1 MIGFLCYKGED
12 SMNHY
17 FTNSNIK
24 SNLKTHKISIKD
36 KSFNFY
42 TDNGV
47 FSKKKLDYGTRLL
60 IESVISEEISGNALD
75 VGCGYG
81 VIGVVLSSFLDLK
94 FDFID
99 VNRRALH
106 LADMNMKENKIE
118 GNAFYSNV
126 YENVSGKY
134 DVIISNPPIR
144 AGKEIVYKILFDAK
158 KHLNKDGVLY
168 FVINKN
174 QGAKSTIS
182 DLNKVASINI
192 LKKDKGF
199 FVIKCNFD

>member
-1 MIGFLCYKGED
+1 
-12 SMNHY
+12 MNHY
-17 FTNSNIK
+17 FTNGNID
-24 SNLKTHKISIKD
+24 SNLKLHKITVSD
-36 KSFNFY
+36 RSFNFY

-60 IESVISEEISGNALD
+60 IESVLSEELSGTALD

-81 VIGVVLSSFLDLK
+81 VIGIVLSSFFKDLS

-106 LADMNMKENKIE
+106 LTEMNMKENKVK
-118 GNAFYSNV
+118 GKAFYSST
-126 YENVSGKY
+126 YDNVSKKY
-134 DVIISNPPIR
+134 DFIITNPPIR
-144 AGKEIVYKILFDAK
+144 AGKDIVYKILFDAE
-158 KHLNKDGVLY
+158 KHLKKGGYLY

-174 QGAKSTIS
+174 QGAKTTIR
-182 DLNKVASINI
+182 DLNKVASINV

-199 FVIKCNFD
+199 YVIKCIFD

>member
-1 MIGFLCYKGED
+1 MFSSSFFLGDKMGQ
-12 SMNHY
+12 Y
-17 FTNSNIK
+17 FENEKLPSK
-24 SNLKTHKISIKD
+24 MVKTQCFVLGKK
-36 KSFNFY
+36 FVFY

-81 VIGVVLSSFLDLK
+81 VIGVILSSFLDLK

-106 LADMNMKENKIE
+106 LTEMNMKENKIT
-118 GNAFYSNV
+118 GNAFYSNI
-126 YENVSGKY
+126 YENVTGEY
-134 DVIISNPPIR
+134 NAIISNPPIR
-144 AGKEIVYKILFDAK
+144 AGKDIVYKILFDSKNYLVSGGA
-158 KHLNKDGVLY
+158 LY

-174 QGAKSTIS
+174 QGAKSVIK
-182 DLNKVASINI
+182 DLNKVASINV

-199 FVIKCNFD
+199 FVIKCIFD

>member
-1 MIGFLCYKGED
+1 
-12 SMNHY
+12 MNHY
-17 FTNSNIK
+17 FTNSNVK
-24 SNLKTHKISIKD
+24 SNLKTHKIIVKD

-60 IESVISEEISGNALD
+60 IESVISEDISGLSLD

-81 VIGVVLSSFLDLK
+81 VIGVILSSFLDLK

-106 LADMNMKENKIE
+106 LTEMNMKENKIT
-118 GNAFYSNV
+118 GNAFYSNI
-126 YENVSGKY
+126 YENVTGKY
-134 DVIISNPPIR
+134 DAIISNPPIR
-144 AGKEIVYKILFDAK
+144 AGKDILYKILFDSK
-158 KHLNKDGVLY
+158 KYLKKEGALY

-174 QGAKSTIS
+174 QGAKSVMS
-182 DLNKVASINI
+182 DLNKVASINV

-199 FVIKCNFD
+199 FVIKCIFD